1 MVRKRNNLAKK
12 VVIPLV
18 MDKKQH
24 NDWMSGAYFN
34 TFEGINKVGKWNL
47 VVNIYKEFHTYE
59 ILVYGDKGIF
69 YGTFAIEC
77 YHLNN
82 LKENETMFRPSIS
95 FRAIIEKTTKGA
107 DGYNVEKELETDLIP
122 FNFKSDYFTI
132 TLNKMVKCIEK
143 TYKPIIDFLNK

>member
-1 MVRKRNNLAKK
+1 MGRKTNNICAKI
-12 VVIPLV
+12 VIPLI
-18 MDKKQH
+18 MNKELKDK
-24 NDWMSGAYFN
+24 WMSGYYFKP
-34 TFEGINKVGKWNL
+34 FSGINKVGKWNL

-69 YGTFAIEC
+69 YGTFAIEY

-82 LKENETMFRPSIS
+82 LKEDETMFRPSIS
-95 FRAIIEKTTKGA
+95 FRAIIEKTTKGD